1 MKIEDR
7 HIVGISSDEACAFTS
22 TGLELR
28 RCVIG
33 RLDLNALEF
42 MGEVVVDGC
51 VINELVVYCSWFA
64 AGLKFRRNVV
74 LSDVDYQMGGH
85 NRGPI
90 EISGNVFCGFF
101 SFFDCQF
108 DGHVTVTGNVF
119 MQDTDLLAKENMGF
133 DNVFDGGLTVGGNI
147 GRLDVIR

>member
-1 MKIEDR
+1 MN
-7 HIVGISSDEACAFTS
+7 S
-22 TGLELR
+22 
-28 RCVIG
+28 
-33 RLDLNALEF
+33 LEF

-51 VINELVVYCSWFA
+51 EINELVVYCSWFA

-101 SFFDCQF
+101 SFFD
-108 DGHVTVTGNVF
+108 GMHVGLVT
-119 MQDTDLLAKENMGF
+119 D
-133 DNVFDGGLTVGGNI
+133 
-147 GRLDVIR
+147 